1 MPRRPDDR
9 LPPRTPPRRRSPG
22 GSPGRSGGGP
32 GRRKAAKKKGLSKG
46 AIALIVGV
54 CAAPVLCGVGAVLVN
69 LLTPAIQAAREAAEA
84 SRDDPNDLKKIGLA
98 LHNYHSTYRAFPS
111 QPRGYSMDGGP
122 GDPALEPGERVAWMT
137 ALLPY
142 VDQTALWEELRNR
155 PVAAFDDPS
164 LAEIYATPVPAFQRG
179 LPEPLPGGLA
189 PAHFAGNAWFLGASQ
204 DAGMRDL
211 RDGTTVTLL
220 AGEVN
225 IDSGAPA
232 AWGDPD
238 NLREPSAPLNSPT
251 GFGGNRAAGAE
262 ILMGDGSVRF
272 LSPSVDPAVLRALGT
287 PAGGEPV
294 GGF

>member
-1 MPRRPDDR
+1 MPPRRPDDR
-9 LPPRTPPRRRSPG
+9 LPPRTPPRRRESAG
-22 GSPGRSGGGP
+22 GS
-32 GRRKAAKKKGLSKG
+32 GRRRQAASKKGLSKG
-46 AIALIVGV
+46 TIALIAGV
-54 CAAPVLCGVGAVLVN
+54 CAVPILCGAGAILV
-69 LLTPAIQAAREAAEA
+69 TPAIQAAREAAEA
-84 SRDDPNDLKKIGLA
+84 SRDDPNDLKRIGLA
-98 LHNYHSTYRAFPS
+98 LHNYHATYNTFPS
-111 QPRGYSMDGGP
+111 QPRGYAMDGGP
-122 GDPALEPGERVAWMT
+122 GDPPLAPGERVAWMT

-142 VDQTALWEELRNR
+142 VGETALWEELSNR
-155 PVAAFDDPS
+155 PVAPFDDPAVADVYS
-164 LAEIYATPVPAFQRG
+164 TSILTYQRG
-179 LPEPLPGGLA
+179 AAEPLPGGLA

-204 DAGMRDL
+204 NAGLRDL

-251 GFGGNRAAGAE
+251 GFGGNRAGGAE

-287 PAGGEPV
+287 PAGGETV
-294 GGF
+294 GAF